1 MISGSGQAINP
12 RGHEHCVVF
21 GRMSTM
27 KRVVPLFLIALLV
40 IIAVYLLRQNSDG
53 PGDSQTQPIES
64 ADSRQEAL
72 FRECVAE
79 RDREIHSKTFST
91 IDNPDVQREIL
102 ATEKER
108 AIRECREKYP
118 DL

>member
-1 MISGSGQAINP
+1 
-12 RGHEHCVVF
+12 
-21 GRMSTM
+21 M

-40 IIAVYLLRQNSDG
+40 IIAVYLLRQNSAG
-53 PGDSQTQPIES
+53 PGDSHTQPIE
-64 ADSRQEAL
+64 ATDSRQEAL

-79 RDREIHSKTFST
+79 RDREIHSKTFTT

-108 AIRECREKYP
+108 AMRECHEKYP
-118 DL
+118 EL

>member
-1 MISGSGQAINP
+1 
-12 RGHEHCVVF
+12 
-21 GRMSTM
+21 M
-27 KRVVPLFLIALLV
+27 KRVVPGLLIALLV
-40 IIAVYLLRQNSDG
+40 IIAVYLLRQNSAG
-53 PGDSQTQPIES
+53 PGDSHTQPIE
-64 ADSRQEAL
+64 ATDIQQVAL

-79 RDREIHSKTFST
+79 RDRQIHGKTFST

-118 DL
+118 AP